1 MADSYQELGGTGR
14 THDWRLSRR
23 IRAGVEIPVFLT
35 GGLSARNVSEAIA
48 TVAPFGLDLC
58 SGVRTEGRLDET
70 ELRAFFAA
78 ARRERTERHLA
89 E

>member
-1 MADSYQELGGTGR
+1 
-14 THDWRLSRR
+14 
-23 IRAGVEIPVFLT
+23 
-35 GGLSARNVSEAIA
+35 VSEAIA
-48 TVAPFGLDLC
+48 NVAPFGLDLC

-78 ARRERTERHLA
+78 ARRERPERHLA